1 MHTILAPMLASLGPV
16 AILVLM
22 AVAFAETG
30 ILAGFLVPGDSLIFG
45 AGVLL
50 AAGSIH
56 LPLWLSLLAVT
67 LAAAAGDQVGYL
79 VGRRFGPR
87 ILSRPRSRFFSPT
100 HLAHARTFF
109 ERHGAKAVVLARFIP
124 LARTM
129 TPVVAGAARM
139 PRRRFAAYNLAGAGA
154 WTLLTLGGGYWF
166 GTIPFVTA
174 HRLLLTV
181 AVVALSLLP
190 VVATFVRARR
200 ERRTPATVMPTGDAQ
215 VGPTPATGD
224 LPRLGSVIDAQARD
238 ISDRV
243 AAPCGSMP

>member
-1 MHTILAPMLASLGPV
+1 MNTILVPALAALGPV

-79 VGRRFGPR
+79 VGRRFGPQV
-87 ILSRPRSRFFSPT
+87 LSRPKSRFFSPR
-100 HLAHARTFF
+100 HLIHAHSFF

-139 PRRRFAAYNLAGAGA
+139 PRRRFAAYNLVGAGA
-154 WTLLTLGGGYWF
+154 WTLLTLGGGYWL
-166 GTIPFVTA
+166 GALPFVA
-174 HRLLLTV
+174 SHLALLAV

-190 VVATFVRARR
+190 VVVTFVRARR
-200 ERRTPATVMPTGDAQ
+200 ERRTTATVLPTAHTQ
-215 VGPTPATGD
+215 ERPTPVTGD
-224 LPRLGSVIDAQARD
+224 LPRLGSVIDAPARD
-238 ISDRV
+238 ISDR
-243 AAPCGSMP
+243 AAVPCGSMP